1 MRSSLI
7 APSVVLASCVA
18 VLAAPGPGDQSPA
31 LAAISPGPAP
41 AGTDVAPSGPKRLG
55 GGPEKPEIKFP
66 LPPAPVLSPTEQ
78 IRTFKLPPGFRA
90 ELVASE
96 PMIQAPVAMS
106 FDDQGRLYVVEMRGY
121 MPDMEAVG
129 EDRPV
134 GRVSR
139 LEDTDGDG
147 VMDKATVFADGLLM
161 PRAVMAMGDG
171 ALIGAP
177 PTLTW
182 YHDSDGDGVA
192 DKSEVVASDFGEVG
206 GQPEHM
212 INSPTWMLDNWI
224 TFAGASV
231 RYRFQRG
238 KWLTGSTVSGGQW
251 GLTQDDWGR
260 PFFNYNSALLH
271 SHVVPA
277 GFYARNPNLAARTG
291 VNWKVM
297 SEGATWPSHP
307 TPGVNRGYNGTT
319 LREDGTLASVTATCG
334 PSIYRGDLFPKE
346 FQGDAF
352 VPEPAGNLI
361 KRLQLNEAAGVVQAK
376 NAYEQS
382 EFLTSTDE
390 RFRPVNTYT
399 GPDGALYVVDMGRGV
414 IQHKAFLTYYLAANI
429 QARNLEQPISLG
441 RIYRIVP
448 ERAHPQPVR
457 LPKQSSALVAM
468 LEHPNG
474 WVRDT
479 AQRLLVEREDAA
491 VVPAL
496 SALAT
501 NGKTA
506 QARVHALWT
515 LEGLGAL
522 KPDVLGSCL
531 NDGNPK
537 VRQQAVRLADRTMTG
552 ELLKLVNDPSPE
564 VRVELAFHLGA
575 QPGDAAQEGLVALLR
590 QGGSPLLAEAVA
602 SGLRGREL
610 EFLEVLLKQPARAE
624 GPLIQTGIL
633 PVLAGCVLAER
644 RSSRITRL
652 LDLAAELPAGGPLQ
666 VALLKGCAGKPLAKG
681 ASPKLIYMDAAPAA
695 LTALQANQGEKTRMF
710 LAALDQQLAWPEK
723 PGVAPRP
730 PLVALNADQQAL
742 FEKGRGIY
750 QTLCVGCHQPGGIG
764 QEGLA
769 PPLLD
774 SEWVLGPVDRPARIL
789 LHGLSGPVRVGGV
802 VWRLEMPALGQLS
815 DEEIAGVLT
824 YLRREWEHRASPVSP
839 KDVAR
844 VRSGSSSRNKPWTEE
859 ELLKPQA
866 VPVSKSSGN

>member
-1 MRSSLI
+1 MRSSLV
-7 APSVVLASCVA
+7 PVVVLASCV
-18 VLAAPGPGDQSPA
+18 SA
-31 LAAISPGPAP
+31 LAATGPKDQAPAVAAISLAPSTGSADAVSPGP
-41 AGTDVAPSGPKRLG
+41 KRAG
-55 GGPEKPEIKFP
+55 GGPEKPEIKFQ
-66 LPPAPVLSPTEQ
+66 LPPAPVLSPAEQ

-96 PMIQAPVAMS
+96 PMIQSPVALS
-106 FDDQGRLYVVEMRGY
+106 FDDQGRIYVVEMRGY

-139 LEDTDGDG
+139 LEDSDGDG
-147 VMDKATVFADGLLM
+147 VMDKSTVFVDGLVM
-161 PRAVMAMGDG
+161 PRAVMALGDG
-171 ALIGAP
+171 ALVGAP

-182 YHDSDGDGVA
+182 YHDTDGDGVA
-192 DKSEVVASDFGEVG
+192 DKSEVVASDFGKVG

-224 TFAGASV
+224 TFANSNV
-231 RYRFQRG
+231 RYRLQGG
-238 KWLTGSTVSGGQW
+238 KWLTGVTASAGQW

-277 GFYARNPNLAARTG
+277 NFYARNPNLAAKTG
-291 VNWKVM
+291 LNLKVM
-297 SEGATWPSHP
+297 SEGTTWPSHP

-334 PSIYRGDLFPKE
+334 PSIYRGHLFPEE
-346 FQGDAF
+346 FRGNAF

-361 KRLQLNEAAGVVQAK
+361 KRLQLSEKEGLVRAQ
-376 NAYEQS
+376 NAYDQK
-382 EFLTSTDE
+382 EFLTSSDE

-429 QARNLEQPISLG
+429 EARRLEQPISLG

-448 ERAHPQPVR
+448 ERIQPRPVR
-457 LPKQSSALVAM
+457 LPAQSGALVAM

-479 AQRLLVEREDAA
+479 AQRLLVERGDVA

-496 SALAT
+496 SVLAAKGT
-501 NGKTA
+501 TP
-506 QARVHALWT
+506 QARVQALWS

-522 KPDVLGSCL
+522 TPELLGASL
-531 NDGNPK
+531 KDPHPK

-552 ELLKLVNDPSPE
+552 DLLKLVHDPSPE
-564 VRVELAFHLGA
+564 VRTELAFHLGS
-575 QPGDAAQEGLVALLR
+575 QPGDAAQEGLITLLG
-590 QGGSPLLAEAVA
+590 QGGGPLLAEAVA

-610 EFLEVLLKQPARAE
+610 EFLEVLLKQPVRSKDA
-624 GPLIQTGIL
+624 LISSDIL
-633 PVLAGCVLAER
+633 PVLAGCVIAER
-644 RSSRITRL
+644 RSGRIARF
-652 LDLAAELPAGGPLQ
+652 LDLVAALPAESPRQL
-666 VALLKGCAGKPLAKG
+666 ALLKGCVGKPLAKG
-681 ASPKLIYMDAAPAA
+681 TSPKLIYLDAAPEALSALEAIPGEKTRQFLVALDRQLAWPQKPGVPPRPA
-695 LTALQANQGEKTRMF
+695 LTALNE
-710 LAALDQQLAWPEK
+710 QQ
-723 PGVAPRP
+723 
-730 PLVALNADQQAL
+730 QIL

-750 QTLCVGCHQPGGIG
+750 QTLCTGCHQPGGIG
-764 QEGLA
+764 LEGLA

-774 SEWVLGPVDRPARIL
+774 SEWVLGPVDRPVRIL

-802 VWRLEMPALGQLS
+802 LWKLEMPALGQLS
-815 DEEIAGVLT
+815 DEDIAGVLT

-839 KDVAR
+839 KDVER
-844 VRSGSSSRNKPWTEE
+844 IRSGWVSRNKPWTEA

-866 VPVSKSSGN
+866 VSVSADARN